1 MTVIWIV
8 LEVVCWLAG
17 DIATLLEKIPV
28 VGKMLA
34 LVLRFVE
41 SFSKTKNLKK
51 LK

>member
-1 MTVIWIV
+1 MAIVWVI

-17 DIATLLEKIPV
+17 DIASLLEKIPV
-28 VGKMLA
+28 IGKLLA
-34 LVLRFVE
+34 YVFRFVE